1 MESNTIISHNKNKNY
16 FNISS
21 KNNLSMVPKRSK
33 QTVNMSTLV
42 QKETSEQTIE
52 DIMNSIGYNGPVD
65 KFVSYVKNLKQKEDF
80 ARYIENNFK
89 NENCPSLKQSFK
101 NAAKF
106 MKEADEK
113 EKEYQNEIAMYQ
125 NLCDELLRKN
135 QNKINSDEL
144 KDYFNEIY
152 KVKNMI
158 EQYED

>member
-1 MESNTIISHNKNKNY
+1 
-16 FNISS
+16 
-21 KNNLSMVPKRSK
+21 MVPKRSK

-52 DIMNSIGYNGPVD
+52 DIMNSIRYNGPVD

-89 NENCPSLKQSFK
+89 SENSLKQSFK
-101 NAAKF
+101 KAAKC

-144 KDYFNEIY
+144 KEYFNEIY

>member
-1 MESNTIISHNKNKNY
+1 
-16 FNISS
+16 
-21 KNNLSMVPKRSK
+21 MVPKRSK

-65 KFVSYVKNLKQKEDF
+65 KLVSYVKNLKQKEDF

>member
-1 MESNTIISHNKNKNY
+1 
-16 FNISS
+16 
-21 KNNLSMVPKRSK
+21 MVPKRSK

>member
-1 MESNTIISHNKNKNY
+1 
-16 FNISS
+16 
-21 KNNLSMVPKRSK
+21 MVPKRSK

-52 DIMNSIGYNGPVD
+52 DIMNSIRYNGPVD

-80 ARYIENNFK
+80 ARFIENNFK
-89 NENCPSLKQSFK
+89 SDNSLKQSFK
-101 NAAKF
+101 KAAKF

-144 KDYFNEIY
+144 KEYFNEIY